1 MNGMIRN
8 NEQKVAFVHDFLVS
22 YGGAERVLESL
33 VKLYP
38 DAPIYTL
45 LYDARA
51 MRGRFSGRDIRVS
64 FLGKFPGFLRRR
76 YRWLLPIYPTAV
88 ETFDLRD
95 FDLVIS
101 SSGAWGKG
109 VVTRLHTTHLAY
121 LHSPMRLLWDANERY
136 LDMIRAG
143 RFRRFFGR
151 ILLSYL
157 RLWDR
162 EAADRPDGIISNSEY
177 TRARAAKYYRRE
189 SSVVYPPVS
198 LREQA
203 RLHDGAG
210 GPAGTPHKSGG
221 FFLVVSRLS
230 ESKGIGIAIEAFNK
244 LGLRL
249 IVVGEGRERRRLGR
263 IAEKN
268 ISFAGRVDDATL
280 ASLYRRAEAL
290 IMPSEEDFGMVA
302 AEAIALGTPVIALG
316 RGGALEIVEPGK
328 TGELFRSET
337 PEVLADAVRRFL
349 DRGHGSYVPFCAAAA
364 ERFSEERFL
373 SEWRRVI
380 ADATEERP

>member
-33 VKLYP
+33 IKLYP

-45 LYDARA
+45 LYDERA
-51 MRGRFSGRDIRVS
+51 MNGRFSGRDIRVS
-64 FLGKFPGFLRRR
+64 FLGRLPGFLRRR

-109 VVTRLHTTHLAY
+109 IVTRLHTVHIAY

-143 RFRRFFGR
+143 RLRRFFGR

-162 EAADRPDGIISNSEY
+162 EAADRPDGIVSNSEY

-189 SSVVYPPVS
+189 SPVVYPSVVI
-198 LREQA
+198 
-203 RLHDGAG
+203 AG
-210 GPAGTPHKSGG
+210 GADAAAETRERKGEKS

-230 ESKGIGIAIEAFNK
+230 ESKGIMTAVEAFNK

-249 IVVGEGRERRRLGR
+249 VVVGEGRERRRLER
-263 IAEKN
+263 IAGEN

-302 AEAIALGTPVIALG
+302 AEALAFGTPVIALG
-316 RGGALEIVEPGK
+316 HGGALEIVEPGK
-328 TGELFRSET
+328 TGELFQSDT

-349 DRGHGSYVPFCAAAA
+349 DRGRDSYVLSCKEAAD
-364 ERFSEERFL
+364 RFSEERFL
-373 SEWRRVI
+373 SEWRRII
-380 ADATEERP
+380 ADAMEKHS